1 MQMQGRLPAQGNG
14 VAATIDDTF
23 QVRWAYRRKPI
34 VSRKKQDIL
43 TQFVGYTPTFRKL
56 RIKDIAT

>member
-1 MQMQGRLPAQGNG
+1 MGIQ
-14 VAATIDDTF
+14 
-23 QVRWAYRRKPI
+23 RKPI
-34 VSRKKQDIL
+34 VSRKKQDTL